1 MEDPGSDLSIE
12 PIKKRR
18 MSMNTERCCF
28 CLKCF
33 LPEETP
39 TSLNL
44 KKANTLITVCR
55 DRQDET
61 AKAILAN
68 ETQICSGELKLRYHK
83 SCRSKYMHPFYRDT
97 TETQPEESDID
108 KDACQYTRSRATH
121 QMFNWKECCFICGQK
136 CNPKQRLTWF
146 RVMGTINSNSKLYSQ
161 VLKAAEIRND
171 KDVLARLLS
180 SNEDLV
186 AAEARYHRQPKS
198 CASKYI
204 SDRNLVSVSDKNQ
217 EKSRANIFIAE
228 ILKDEYLSSIE
239 DHLCVYELSTL
250 KERYLELASEK
261 NIKLKSETRSACF
274 KRLLSQVWPY
284 LRFIP
289 RTGLTYLV
297 CSITIED
304 PLLKTVSLKN
314 TLSTVTEDN
323 PELIADA
330 SLSEP
335 IYELSILHQAAKIQ
349 RERVLKTKKLENEY
363 FAPEEVTLE
372 AQKAFLDPMLLR
384 FVMWLS
390 CNKKLIEGAYIHD
403 SDLDPKTLAIS
414 SDITTLIAPIITP
427 KHLGL
432 TVYLHHTFG
441 SKKLIEDL
449 NTLGYTMSYLEVRHF
464 LTSAAVEISRTQTAT
479 PSGGLVPVN
488 ITPRQAGKELILAAG
503 DNLDHKEHTISGKRT
518 THAMTSILVHVKNND
533 QTPIKRFHR
542 VQERSLDT
550 TIIPG
555 TRLLVFLFCNTKY
568 LIL

>member
-18 MSMNTERCCF
+18 LSMNTERCCF

-39 TSLNL
+39 TSLDL
-44 KKANTLITVCR
+44 KKAHTLITVCR

-61 AKAILAN
+61 AKDILAN
-68 ETQICSGELKLRYHK
+68 ETQICSGELQLRYHK
-83 SCRSKYMHPFYRDT
+83 SCRSKYMHPFYRDA

-108 KDACQYTRSRATH
+108 KDACQYTRSRATQ

-136 CNPKQRLTWF
+136 CNPKQRSTWS

-180 SNEDLV
+180 SNGDLV

-198 CASKYI
+198 CVSKYI

-228 ILKDEYLSSIE
+228 TLKDEYLSSIE

-261 NIKLKSETRSACF
+261 NIKLKSETSSAYF
-274 KRLLSQVWPY
+274 KRLLSQVWPD

-289 RTGLTYLV
+289 RTGLTDLV
-297 CSITIED
+297 CSMSITIGD
-304 PLLKTVSLKN
+304 ALLKTVSLKN

-335 IYELSILHQAAKIQ
+335 IDELSILHQAAKIL

-390 CNKKLIEGAYIHD
+390 SNKKLIEGADIHD

-449 NTLGYTMSYLEVRHF
+449 NILGYTMSYSEVRHF

-488 ITPRQAGKELILAAG
+488 ITPRQAGKDLILAAG
-503 DNLDHKEHTISGKRT
+503 DNWDHNEHTISGKRT
-518 THAMTSILVHVKNND
+518 THAMTSILVHVKNNN
-533 QTPIKRFHR
+533 QTPIKRFPR

-550 TIIPG
+550 SIIPG
-555 TRLLVFLFCNTKY
+555 TR
-568 LIL
+568 